1 MRTADRVGL
10 RARTGWELDGT
21 GREESSA
28 AREDGD
34 DGGRLR
40 VRTGLGMMK
49 RSSSTLV
56 SREYQDFGNSATSFH
71 RDETFSF
78 SLLPISCKNSFTT
91 DVSPY

>member
-1 MRTADRVGL
+1 MGL

-21 GREESSA
+21 RREESSA

-34 DGGRLR
+34 DGGQLR
-40 VRTGLGMMK
+40 ARTGSGMMK
-49 RSSSTLV
+49 QSSSTLV

-78 SLLPISCKNSFTT
+78 SLLLISCKNSFTT
-91 DVSPY
+91 DVSPH